1 MATLRSIISNADGR
15 RAEYLDEGKIKFKQ
29 YPIGASDKD
38 ILADFAVG
46 RSPRGRDGKAPV
58 KGDSA
63 ELPDTGTESKQ
74 TDVQAAKQS
83 DKAEKPDD
91 SKATAKGKDGKTP
104 DKGADTF

>member
-15 RAEYLDEGKIKFKQ
+15 RAEYLDEGKVKFKQ
-29 YPIGASDKD
+29 YPVGVSDKD
-38 ILADFAVG
+38 ILADFAIG
-46 RSPRGRDGKAPV
+46 RSPRGRDGKAPG

-63 ELPDTGTESKQ
+63 ELPDTGAEPKQ
-74 TDVQAAKQS
+74 ADASAAKQS

-91 SKATAKGKDGKTP
+91 SKAAAKGKDGKAP